1 MKLIS
6 KESADKAIEAL
17 CKKYNLAYG
26 EDYGSKGFGAEAVSC
41 LEDLPVF
48 DTTEFLNKV
57 QAHGLKMS
65 TAKSPHIY
73 FKAISVN
80 KVNELFFTEEVKENG
95 K

>member
-6 KESADKAIEAL
+6 KESADKAIEVL

-26 EDYGSKGFGAEAVSC
+26 EDYGSNGFGAEVASC
-41 LEDLPVF
+41 LDDLPVF
-48 DTTEFLNKV
+48 DTTEFLEKV

-65 TAKSPHIY
+65 TVKAPHTY

-80 KVNELFFTEEVKENG
+80 KVNELFFTEEVSGDG

>member
-6 KESADKAIEAL
+6 KESADRAIEAL

-26 EDYGSKGFGAEAVSC
+26 EDYGGNGFGAEVASC
-41 LEDLPVF
+41 LEELPVF
-48 DTTEFLNKV
+48 DTTEFLDKV

-65 TAKSPHIY
+65 TAKAPHIY

-80 KVNELFFTEEVKENG
+80 KVNELFFTEEVKRDG